1 MISENPQTNLANY
14 KGNMPRQ
21 NKLEERENPYTSR
34 YIQKIPKQN
43 GLV

>member
-21 NKLEERENPYTSR
+21 KLEESENPYTSR

-43 GLV
+43 ELV